1 MKTVKH
7 FVVGASVVIAS
18 LIGTDVSAQFW
29 GPSGG
34 GVKVCA
40 AYGYG
45 KFSGHN
51 GKRPKF
57 IAKGHS
63 YRKAARSRKH
73 FATRRRGGFS
83 LVK

>member
-7 FVVGASVVIAS
+7 FVVGVSVVIAS
-18 LIGTDVSAQFW
+18 LIGTDANAQFW
-29 GPSGG
+29 SPKGG

-40 AYGYG
+40 AYSYG

-57 IAKGHS
+57 IAKGRSH
-63 YRKAARSRKH
+63 RKAARSRKY
-73 FATRRRGGFS
+73 FATRRRGGLSFI
-83 LVK
+83 K